1 MQAQIQLITSADFTK
16 TVTMTNLLQIDT
28 SIRTSRSIP
37 RLLAK
42 EFVKQ
47 WVVSHPKSTITYRDI
62 SQFPIH
68 HVTEEWINP
77 AALSLNKLTL
87 TNSSELLMDEFI
99 LNDRYLISLPIL
111 NFTIPSTLEA
121 YIDLIARTGLAA
133 AVNKYGSSGLLH
145 SKKLLVVATQRN
157 NYPHKNQDEVI
168 RHFES
173 YLRYIFEYIRLTN
186 IDFIYAYNQS
196 EANLDRN
203 LAIAN
208 TRASIK
214 NFIADW

>member
-1 MQAQIQLITSADFTK
+1 
-16 TVTMTNLLQIDT
+16 MTNLLQIDT
-28 SIRTSRSIP
+28 SVRTARSIP

-47 WVVSHPKSTITYRDI
+47 WIVSNPRSTIAYRDI
-62 SQFPIH
+62 SQLPVH

-77 AALSLNKLTL
+77 AALSSNESTL
-87 TNSSELLMDEFI
+87 ANSSELLMDEFI

-111 NFTIPSTLEA
+111 NFTISSTLEE
-121 YIDLIARTGLAA
+121 YIDLIARTGLATV
-133 AVNKYGSSGLLH
+133 VNKYGSPGLLH
-145 SKKLLVVATQRN
+145 SKKLSVVATQRN

-208 TRASIK
+208 ARISIK
-214 NFIADW
+214 NFISDW

>member
-1 MQAQIQLITSADFTK
+1 
-16 TVTMTNLLQIDT
+16 MTNLLQIDT
-28 SIRTSRSIP
+28 SVRSARSIP

-47 WVVSHPKSTITYRDI
+47 WIVSNPESTITYRDI

-68 HVTEEWINP
+68 HATEEWMDP
-77 AALSLNKLTL
+77 AALSSNKSTL
-87 TNSSELLMDEFI
+87 ANISELLMDEFI

-121 YIDLIARTGLAA
+121 YIDLIARTGLTL
-133 AVNKYGSSGLLH
+133 AVNKYDSSGLLH
-145 SKKLLVVATQRN
+145 GKKLLIVATQIN
-157 NYPHKNQDEVI
+157 NYSHKNQDEVI

-208 TRASIK
+208 ARASIK